1 MIEPR
6 PGSPLLTRSR
16 TLAWRV
22 IEAVAIICVPMMLF
36 TSSVNTVINS
46 RVLYEYGFST
56 YRIPERTGIPM
67 DQLLSVADQTRE
79 FFNAEDDLPLRATVP
94 RGGQAEAIYSQRE
107 VDHMQ
112 DVRDL
117 VRRVRAVADFT
128 LTYLLGL
135 LGIGLWVRKILFLPL
150 FIGILFQGAVIT
162 LGLVTLG
169 GLASLFDFQAV
180 FLQFHFLSFS
190 NDLWQ
195 LDPTKDVLLMMY
207 PWGFFRDATLAI
219 GGLTAAVAALILV
232 SSKLSAD
239 RIGPLLPPQLPP
251 RRR

>member
-1 MIEPR
+1 MR
-6 PGSPLLTRSR
+6 GYQSPGPLPARAR
-16 TLAWRV
+16 AVAWRV
-22 IEAVAIICVPMMLF
+22 IEAVAVICVPLMLL

-46 RVLYEYGFST
+46 TLLYEYGFSA
-56 YRIPERTGIPM
+56 YRAPEHTGISM
-67 DQLLSVADQTRE
+67 DQLLAVAAQTRE
-79 FFNAEDDLPLRATVP
+79 FFNAEDDLPLRATVL
-94 RGGQAEAIYSQRE
+94 RGGQAVEIYSRRE

-117 VRRVRAVADFT
+117 VRRVRATADFT

-180 FLQFHFLSFS
+180 FLQFHFLSFN
-190 NDLWQ
+190 NDLWM
-195 LDPTKDVLLMMY
+195 LDPTRDVLLMMY

-219 GGLTAAVAALILV
+219 GGLTAAVAALLLV
-232 SSKLSAD
+232 SSKMSAD
-239 RIGPLLPPQLPP
+239 RIGPLLPPQLPL
-251 RRR
+251 RRP